1 MTTTLSAYVI
11 KPAGVTASSAPVNNR
26 EASKTQVRRAALAE
40 VRFTGIIPEPTT
52 ATMLALSSLFVFRRR
67 R

>member
-1 MTTTLSAYVI
+1 
-11 KPAGVTASSAPVNNR
+11 VTASSAPVNNR
-26 EASKTQVRRAALAE
+26 EARKTQVGRAALAE

-52 ATMLALSSLFVFRRR
+52 AIMLALSSLFVFRRR